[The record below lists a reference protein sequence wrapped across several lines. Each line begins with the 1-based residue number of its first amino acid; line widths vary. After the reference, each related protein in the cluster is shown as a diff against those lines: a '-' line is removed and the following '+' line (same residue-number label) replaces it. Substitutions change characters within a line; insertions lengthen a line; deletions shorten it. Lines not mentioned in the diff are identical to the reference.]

1 MRKLF
6 FVDLLN
12 LFLIA
17 VGYMLLI
24 TLVLFSFDLFEIE
37 TTGSLFLNTLSS
49 ATVVSL
55 FSNEIFNGLFTLFF
69 FISVLIF
76 LYKAIDLY
84 KQNKLIIYG

>member
-6 FVDLLN
+6 LVDLLN

-84 KQNKLIIYG
+84 KQNR

>member
-1 MRKLF
+1 MRKIFL
-6 FVDLLN
+6 VDLLN
-12 LFLIA
+12 LFFIA
-17 VGYMLLI
+17 IGYMLLI

-55 FSNEIFNGLFTLFF
+55 FNNEIFNVLFTLFF

-84 KQNKLIIYG
+84 KQNR

>member
-1 MRKLF
+1 MRKVF

-84 KQNKLIIYG
+84 KQNR

>member
-84 KQNKLIIYG
+84 KQNR

>member
-6 FVDLLN
+6 LIDLLN

-17 VGYMLLI
+17 LGYMLLI

-37 TTGSLFLNTLSS
+37 TTGSLFLNALSS

-55 FSNEIFNGLFTLFF
+55 FNNEIFNGLFTLFL
-69 FISVLIF
+69 FISILIF
-76 LYKAIDLY
+76 VYKALDLY
-84 KQNKLIIYG
+84 KQNR

>member
-1 MRKLF
+1 MMRKLF

-84 KQNKLIIYG
+84 KQNR

>member
-55 FSNEIFNGLFTLFF
+55 FSNEIFNGLFTLFL
-69 FISVLIF
+69 FISILIF

-84 KQNKLIIYG
+84 KQNR

>member
-1 MRKLF
+1 MRKIFL
-6 FVDLLN
+6 VDLLN
-12 LFLIA
+12 LFFIA
-17 VGYMLLI
+17 IGYMLLI

-55 FSNEIFNGLFTLFF
+55 FNNEIFNGLFTLFF
-69 FISVLIF
+69 VISVLIF

-84 KQNKLIIYG
+84 KQNR

>member
-1 MRKLF
+1 MRKIFL
-6 FVDLLN
+6 VDLLN
-12 LFLIA
+12 LFFIA
-17 VGYMLLI
+17 IGYMLLI

-55 FSNEIFNGLFTLFF
+55 FKNEIFNGLFTLFF

-84 KQNKLIIYG
+84 KQNR

>member
-6 FVDLLN
+6 FFDLLN

-84 KQNKLIIYG
+84 KQNR

>member
-55 FSNEIFNGLFTLFF
+55 FSNEIFNGLFTLFL

-84 KQNKLIIYG
+84 KQNR

>member
-1 MRKLF
+1 MRKIFL
-6 FVDLLN
+6 VDLLN
-12 LFLIA
+12 LFFIA
-17 VGYMLLI
+17 IGYMLLI

-55 FSNEIFNGLFTLFF
+55 FNNEIFNGLFTLFF

-84 KQNKLIIYG
+84 KQNR

>member
-55 FSNEIFNGLFTLFF
+55 FSKEIFNGLFTLFF

-84 KQNKLIIYG
+84 KQNR

>member
-6 FVDLLN
+6 LVDLFN

-37 TTGSLFLNTLSS
+37 TTGSLFLNKLSS
-49 ATVVSL
+49 ATVISL
-55 FSNEIFNGLFTLFF
+55 FNNEIFNGLFTLFF
-69 FISVLIF
+69 VISVLIF

-84 KQNKLIIYG
+84 KQNR

>member
-12 LFLIA
+12 LLLIA

-84 KQNKLIIYG
+84 KQNR

>member
-76 LYKAIDLY
+76 LYKAIYLY
-84 KQNKLIIYG
+84 KQNR

>member
-84 KQNKLIIYG
+84 KQTDSLL